1 MSKKIILGSP
11 NCKCSKNVNVKKKIH
26 KKIRL
31 VVLNIFVET
40 ETFLSGFFEY
50 KV

>member
-1 MSKKIILGSP
+1 MFKK
-11 NCKCSKNVNVKKKIH
+11 CKCKKKKIH

-40 ETFLSGFFEY
+40 ETFFSGFFEY